1 MMNKRTLLIGS
12 GVVTIVLFVLNW
24 IGTFK
29 LCGGQ
34 EYGGCIDLAYG
45 TIINFLPVIPLF
57 LFSLVT
63 YRMRDEV
70 YRTWSRFA
78 YVWIPLSMVLI
89 LLSPEYGSDWMY
101 PIEKSTVAFVSLIIF
116 TFASLSIIVWKLT
129 DSRRN

>member
-1 MMNKRTLLIGS
+1 M
-12 GVVTIVLFVLNW
+12 
-24 IGTFK
+24 
-29 LCGGQ
+29 
-34 EYGGCIDLAYG
+34 DLAYG